1 MLNKVL
7 NSLSLSDFILKTS
20 FKSGDYFGI
29 SKDDFVLQVCEM
41 NKPDRHDF
49 RLTNGY
55 ADFCKLLFVRNFT
68 NSPVSFIKRSPNVYP
83 YIRTEYNSR
92 NDNEMPVLVEWA
104 SIPWKLEKA
113 PYLMLVL
120 YSRDQII
127 KEYFNQELDVDVS
140 VEDLDTFVHDWY
152 IVSIIPTLEVKEPPM
167 PPITIWRNSLGVEY
181 GGSGVNIDINSYNKS
196 VDFWSEHIKVKQG

>member
-1 MLNKVL
+1 MSKFL
-7 NSLSLSDFILKTS
+7 NSLSLSDFVLKTS
-20 FKSGDYFGI
+20 FKSGSYFGV
-29 SKDDFVLQVCEM
+29 SKDDFISYM
-41 NKPDRHDF
+41 NSCGFDIGHSRMVEI
-49 RLTNGY
+49 RSGY

-68 NSPVSFIKRSPNVYP
+68 NAPVSFIKRSPNVYP

-92 NDNEMPVLVEWA
+92 NDNEMPVLIEWA

-120 YSRDQII
+120 YNRDQIV
-127 KEYFNQELDVDVS
+127 KELNVDS

-152 IVSIIPTLEVKEPPM
+152 IVSIIPTLEVEEPPM
-167 PPITIWRNSLGVEY
+167 PPITMWRNSLGVEY
-181 GGSGVNIDINSYNKS
+181 GGSGVNIDTNSYNKS